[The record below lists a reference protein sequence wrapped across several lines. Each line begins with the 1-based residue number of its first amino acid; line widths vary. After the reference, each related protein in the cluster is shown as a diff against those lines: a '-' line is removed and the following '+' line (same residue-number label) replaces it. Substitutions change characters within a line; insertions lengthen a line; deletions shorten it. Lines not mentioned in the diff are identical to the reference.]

1 LTTLSWGHV
10 RFAWEDERETF
21 IYGNEGQVNCDLEE
35 LARDVGFHPVD
46 QTHSAKLAR
55 QVGLS
60 PGSDDGLV
68 PHQKKHRH
76 DVLAVWK
83 LLRGS
88 GFTNALKA
96 TNPSLG

>member
-1 LTTLSWGHV
+1 V
-10 RFAWEDERETF
+10 RK
-21 IYGNEGQVNCDLEE
+21 ILLHSNYEGTDLEE
-35 LARDVGFHPVD
+35 LARDIDFHPVD

-55 QVGLS
+55 QVDLS
-60 PGSDDGLV
+60 PGGDDGLV

-76 DVLAVWK
+76 DVLAVRK
-83 LLRGS
+83 LLRGG